1 MDETTAVDVPGVA
14 AFMPS
19 VCAFNAQP
27 LPTPLQRALAILSAV
42 LDDAHPIQEEFEPYD
57 PKMIELDP
65 SGGVSRTLDNAEVRA
80 NIIKWVE
87 AIQNEVDSLVE
98 KTAIERK
105 SPAEALQ
112 FLKDHPLAQIYP
124 GKGVFVEKRTGKL
137 KARGVICGNYDK
149 MEQRLPT
156 QNKWTQR
163 QSGLS

>member
-1 MDETTAVDVPGVA
+1 MTGERSWKEPNVMEEATAVEVPGVA

-80 NIIKWVE
+80 NIMIWVE
-87 AIQNEVDSLVE
+87 AIQNEVDTLVE
-98 KTAIERK
+98 TTPRLSANLR
-105 SPAEALQ
+105 Q
-112 FLKDHPLAQIYP
+112 RP
-124 GKGVFVEKRTGKL
+124 GNFSK
-137 KARGVICGNYDK
+137 II
-149 MEQRLPT
+149 P
-156 QNKWTQR
+156 
-163 QSGLS
+163 